1 MSSPITGSSWTIATP
16 GESFCARITNLL
28 SLSSK
33 MKLWFDWAFDSSGNA
48 TDDFKSMFLLPP
60 GVIMPYYANGSEEAI
75 KASVEKLNGG
85 TSSSP
90 FWRLCDGTNGTP
102 DLRGRAIIGA
112 GQGSNLENQIFG
124 TMGGSEGITLLPT
137 QLPPHKHQLKTP
149 NGKGIPCWDDYTQ
162 EAGGDGNPTCGFA
175 GAQGYLDVNTVNH
188 VLGYKGTPIMTEEN
202 TAAADQQPVKPYP
215 PYTALWYIMRTTR
228 TE

>member
-60 GVIMPYYANGSEEAI
+60 GVIMPYYSNGSEEAI
-75 KASVEKLNGG
+75 KASVMTLNGG
-85 TSSSP
+85 TSASP
-90 FWRLCDGTNGTP
+90 FWRLCDGTGGTP

-112 GQGSNLENQIFG
+112 GQGSGLTQRAFNSVGGAESVTINSNDIPAHGHIIEGRLRFATAKNVDGEDDFGAVANLN
-124 TMGGSEGITLLPT
+124 GSSQPYEVTEYSTSSSDNNYLYAKP
-137 QLPPHKHQLKTP
+137 Q
-149 NGKGIPCWDDYTQ
+149 
-162 EAGGDGNPTCGFA
+162 AGGQDTLEFS
-175 GAQGYLDVNTVNH
+175 T
-188 VLGYKGTPIMTEEN
+188 MS
-202 TAAADQQPVKPYP
+202 

>member
-1 MSSPITGSSWTIATP
+1 
-16 GESFCARITNLL
+16 
-28 SLSSK
+28 

-60 GVIMPYYANGSEEAI
+60 GVVMPYYANGSEEAI

-102 DLRGRAIIGA
+102 DLRGRTIIGA

-137 QLPPHKHQLKTP
+137 QVPPHKHQLKTP
-149 NGKGIPCWDDYTQ
+149 NGKGIPCWDDYVQ
-162 EAGGDGNPTCGFA
+162 EAGGDGNPTCGFS
-175 GAQGYLDVNTVNH
+175 GAQGYLDANPVNH
-188 VLGYKGTPIMTEEN
+188 VLGYKGATIMTEEN

-215 PYTALWYIMRTTR
+215 PYMAIWYIMRTSR